1 MLAPPSATCVRALS
15 ARRVTGHCAPGRFCA
30 DKIRGTLLPPSVPG
44 PKRGTAATKAAQL
57 NSVTQAVDI
66 PLRTLDSAA
75 GRQAFNFPTKAAP
88 AKGGFGTVWLACFD
102 TGCPCAAGGFACRG
116 SGATECVDK
125 LRCTCYVTFTSKV
138 SGKTGAEALTIHAR
152 VQKQG
157 LAGAL
162 GAHDA
167 PAPGSAQPPP
177 PAEEAHAVV
186 MNVVLVEQG
195 AGAASSVPGRA
206 CTEAVRA
213 A

>member
-1 MLAPPSATCVRALS
+1 M
-15 ARRVTGHCAPGRFCA
+15 
-30 DKIRGTLLPPSVPG
+30 PG